1 MQFGPLVQRI
11 NELRLKSLI
20 QWICRE
26 WVRKLSFNELDN
38 NYSWPRWHESKD
50 KLVSSKEN
58 RHWHNL
64 RRSVL
69 IYIYIYISFQFDY
82 KYSSSCYSVFLL
94 ISRSPHFRVF
104 FLFYTVFFLLSPPST
119 CRPGFWHWSLSHQY
133 LPEVSGSSCTA
144 ENYYSS
150 ITSTLMRPES

>member
-1 MQFGPLVQRI
+1 MVPKPKG
-11 NELRLKSLI
+11 LKDLGLNNPI
-20 QWICRE
+20 QWIFRE

-58 RHWHNL
+58 RSWHNL

-94 ISRSPHFRVF
+94 ISRSPLFRVF

-119 CRPGFWHWSLSHQY
+119 CRPGFWCWTLSYQH
-133 LPEVSGSSCTA
+133 LLEISRSSCTA
-144 ENYYSS
+144 ENYCSG
-150 ITSTLMRPES
+150 ITSTLMRSDS